1 MPRIEILAALS
12 LLVAITSLILVHNIL
27 GYMLG
32 YDGAKSVGMDE
43 KSSRT
48 ITFELGIQ
56 NLGLASGI
64 SIEMGHIST
73 MVLAPTVFDPI
84 VNMLGSS
91 LAVYW

>member
-1 MPRIEILAALS
+1 MLRIEILAALS

-32 YDGAKSVGMDE
+32 YNRAKSVGMDE
-43 KSSRT
+43 TSSRT

-56 NLGLASGI
+56 NSGLASGI
-64 SIEMGHIST
+64 IIETGYVST

-91 LAVYW
+91 LAAFW